1 MKKLLI
7 GILALQ
13 GDFAEH
19 KEILDKLKVK
29 SILVKTKKDL
39 EKVDGLIIPGGESTT
54 IGKLLEKTGLGKQII
69 LKFKKNKLAIFGT
82 CAGAIILSK
91 KIIGNKTFS
100 LNLLDAVIE
109 RNSYG
114 TQKDSFE
121 EKISTSFGELSASF
135 IRAPRFKKLGK
146 KVKVLGK
153 IKNQPVIIQQG
164 KILAS
169 ACHPEITLDTKL
181 HKYFLEMI
189 KIQE

>member
-1 MKKLLI
+1 MLI

-19 KEILDKLKVK
+19 KEILDKLKAE

-39 EKVDGLIIPGGESTT
+39 KKIDGLIIPGGESTT
-54 IGKLLEKTGLGKQII
+54 IGKLLKETGIGKQII
-69 LKFKKNKLAIFGT
+69 SKFKKNKLAIFGT
-82 CAGAIILSK
+82 CAGAILLSK
-91 KIIGNKTFS
+91 KIIGNKVFS

-121 EKISTSFGELSASF
+121 EKISTDFGELSVSF

-153 IKNQPVIIQQG
+153 IKKEPVIIQQG

-169 ACHPEITLDTKL
+169 ACHPEITIDTKL
-181 HKYFLEMI
+181 HEYFLEMI
-189 KIQE
+189 